1 MDLRVIEDFDQEL
14 LDKLVELETRTFREC
29 GLSKWELVPLIQHGK
44 LLVLF
49 DDQDPVGFLELMNDW
64 DDEDTAYLYALA
76 IEEDY
81 RNQGLGTK
89 LIKSG
94 MELLIEDGYS
104 KASLTVDPDN
114 EPAIHVY
121 KDKLGFEKKKHEN
134 DVYGEGID
142 RYYMELDLAEYTK
155 NEDND
160 FMKIAS

>member
-1 MDLRVIEDFDQEL
+1 MDIRLIEDFDQEL

-49 DDQDPVGFLELMNDW
+49 DEQDPVGFLELMDDW

-94 MELLIEDGYS
+94 MELLIAENYS
-104 KASLTVDPDN
+104 KASLTVAPDN

-121 KDKLGFEKKKHEN
+121 KDKLGFENIAHKKN
-134 DVYGEGID
+134 VYGDGID
-142 RYYMELDLAEYTK
+142 RYYMELDLVEYNK
-155 NEDND
+155 NKND
-160 FMKIAS
+160 ELMKIAS

>member
-1 MDLRVIEDFDQEL
+1 MKIEIITDFDQEL
-14 LDKLVELETRTFREC
+14 LDQLVELETRTFREG

-49 DDQDPVGFLELMNDW
+49 DEEEPVGFLELMNDW
-64 DDEDTAYLYALA
+64 DHKDTAYVYALA
-76 IEEDY
+76 IEEEY

-94 MELLIEDGYS
+94 MDLLVKEGYERA
-104 KASLTVDPDN
+104 KLTVDPDN

-121 KDKLGFEKKKHEN
+121 KDKLGFEHKGYEK

-142 RYYMELDLAEYTK
+142 RYYMELSLADYNRDEE
-155 NEDND
+155 NELLK
-160 FMKIAS
+160 MAS

>member
-1 MDLRVIEDFDQEL
+1 MEIRVIEDFDQAL

-49 DDQDPVGFLELMNDW
+49 DDQDPIGFLELMNDW

-94 MELLIEDGYS
+94 IELLIKDDYS
-104 KASLTVDPDN
+104 KVSLTVDPDN

-121 KDKLGFEKKKHEN
+121 KDKLGFKKKKHEN
-134 DVYGEGID
+134 NVYGKGVD
-142 RYYMELDLAEYTK
+142 RYYMELNLAEYVK

-160 FMKIAS
+160 FIKIAS